1 MAEGHDASRATTRRK
16 TMPKS
21 SLAPEEVIDRL
32 RRTSRTMT
40 YHHPAKTLE
49 VGGEPPIRITV

>member
-1 MAEGHDASRATTRRK
+1 
-16 TMPKS
+16 MPKS

-40 YHHPAKTLE
+40 YHHPTKTLE